1 MYGSIKE
8 EILKAKEDQQSI
20 IIGNFNAKIG
30 NEIKGNMQAVTEGVR
45 QLIKMIDKYDMKIV
59 NKQEQEIC

>member
-30 NEIKGNMQAVTEGVR
+30 NGIKGNMQAVTERVR

>member
-20 IIGNFNAKIG
+20 IIGNFNAKIDNG
-30 NEIKGNMQAVTEGVR
+30 IKGNMQAVTEGVR
-45 QLIKMIDKYDMKIV
+45 QLIKMIDKYNMKIV